1 MILLPRAGIWLLSNG
16 LLVLL
21 FYVIREFYTE
31 DECLFGQEDHRP
43 LPPPPQEPVCL
54 WLGLQLLFSPEGPIS
69 EKKSTHYMQFL
80 IFWRGRKKVLKQ
92 FDKLFKILGL
102 IIKKKKTV

>member
-1 MILLPRAGIWLLSNG
+1 
-16 LLVLL
+16 
-21 FYVIREFYTE
+21 
-31 DECLFGQEDHRP
+31 
-43 LPPPPQEPVCL
+43 
-54 WLGLQLLFSPEGPIS
+54 
-69 EKKSTHYMQFL
+69 MQFL